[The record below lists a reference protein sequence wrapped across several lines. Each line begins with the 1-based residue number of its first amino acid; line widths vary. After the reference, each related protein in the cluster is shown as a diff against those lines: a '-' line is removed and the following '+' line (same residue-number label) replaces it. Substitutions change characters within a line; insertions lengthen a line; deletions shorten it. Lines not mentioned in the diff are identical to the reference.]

1 MKKDTTLTPD
11 KKYTVSDKPPRKRR
25 LFIVLGSVLV
35 LLIALRLALPF
46 IVLKYVNRT
55 LSEMEQYYG
64 HVEDIDIAL
73 VRGAYVIN
81 DIKIEKINNETRQ
94 HDTIPFFKSPKIDL
108 SVQWKSI
115 FKGSVVGEI
124 YIDDPVLNFVKG
136 KHKGEDIKADTSDF
150 RDLIKDLMPLKVN
163 HFEINNGQIHYID
176 QNTKP
181 LVDVSMKRIFAVAEN
196 LTNVNDSTK
205 VLPGKIRATGDIY
218 EGKFELNVNLDPLK
232 KQPTF
237 DLNARITDVNMVL
250 LNNFFRAYGR
260 FDVSKGN
267 FGMYTEF
274 AAKDGA
280 FNGYV
285 KPLIKDLD
293 IVEFNKE
300 EGNLGQI
307 LWETLIGTVAEI
319 FTNQPKDQFA
329 TKLPIQGR
337 FENPDANLWTAISYV
352 IRNAFVNALKP
363 SVDNTISIGNVKAEP
378 ENKTFLQKIF
388 GGKKDKDKD
397 KKKDKK

>member
-1 MKKDTTLTPD
+1 MKRNRKIASEKPHDGS
-11 KKYTVSDKPPRKRR
+11 VKPPKKRR
-25 LFIVLGSVLV
+25 WLIITGSIIVLLV
-35 LLIALRLALPF
+35 VLRLVLPF
-46 IVLKYVNRT
+46 IVLKYVNKT
-55 LSEMEQYYG
+55 LAEMEQYHG

-73 VRGAYVIN
+73 IRGAYVIN
-81 DIKIEKINNETRQ
+81 DLKIEKINSETKQR
-94 HDTIPFFKSPKIDL
+94 DTIPFFKSPKIDL
-108 SVQWKSI
+108 SIQWKSI
-115 FKGSVVGEI
+115 FKGSIVGEI
-124 YIDDPVLNFVKG
+124 YVENPVLNFVKG
-136 KHKGEDIKADTSDF
+136 KHNGEDIKADTSDF
-150 RDLIKDLMPLKVN
+150 RDLIRDLMPLKVN
-163 HFEINNGQIHYID
+163 HFQINNGQIHYID
-176 QNTKP
+176 QNSSP
-181 LVDVSMKRIFAVAEN
+181 EVDVSMNRIYAVAEN

-205 VLPGKIRATGDIY
+205 LLPGKLSATGDVY
-218 EGKFELNVNLDPLK
+218 EGRFELSVNLDPLK

-250 LNNFFRAYGR
+250 LNNFFKAYGR

-267 FGMYTEF
+267 FGLYTEF

-329 TKLPIQGR
+329 TKIPVKGR
-337 FENPDANLWTAISYV
+337 FENPDANLWTAINYV
-352 IRNAFVNALKP
+352 LRNAFVNALKP
-363 SVDNTISIGNVKAEP
+363 SVDNTISIGNIQAES
-378 ENKTFLQKIF
+378 EKKTFLEKVF
-388 GGKKDKDKD
+388 GGKKDK
-397 KKKDKK
+397 KKNQQ

>member
-1 MKKDTTLTPD
+1 MKKDTISIPE
-11 KKYTVSDKPPRKRR
+11 KHAVSTKPPKKRR
-25 LFIVLGSVLV
+25 WLIVLGSILV
-35 LLIALRLALPF
+35 LLIALRLALPYF
-46 IVLKYVNRT
+46 VLKYVNRV
-55 LSEMEQYYG
+55 LSEMEQYHG

-73 VRGAYVIN
+73 IRGAYVIN
-81 DIKIEKINNETRQ
+81 DIKIEKINNEDKQR
-94 HDTIPFFKSPKIDL
+94 DTIPFFKSPEIDL
-108 SVQWKSI
+108 SVQWSSL

-124 YIDDPVLNFVKG
+124 SVENPVLNFVKG
-136 KHKGEDIKADTSDF
+136 KHKGEDIKTDTSDF
-150 RDLIKDLMPLKVN
+150 RDLIRDLMPLKVN

-176 QNTKP
+176 KNTSP
-181 LVDVSMKRIFAVAEN
+181 LVDVSMKKIYAVAEN

-205 VLPGKIRATGDIY
+205 LLPGKMRATGDVY

-237 DLNARITDVNMVL
+237 DLNARITNVNMVL
-250 LNNFFRAYGR
+250 LNNFFRAYGK

-267 FGMYTEF
+267 FGLYTEF

-307 LWETLIGTVAEI
+307 LWETVIGTVAEI

-329 TKLPIQGR
+329 TKIPIQGK

-378 ENKTFLQKIF
+378 EKKTFLQKVF
-388 GGKKDKDKD
+388 GGKKDKKE
-397 KKKDKK
+397 KKKDKQ

>member
-94 HDTIPFFKSPKIDL
+94 RDTIPFFKSPKIDL

-181 LVDVSMKRIFAVAEN
+181 LV
-196 LTNVNDSTK
+196 
-205 VLPGKIRATGDIY
+205 
-218 EGKFELNVNLDPLK
+218 
-232 KQPTF
+232 
-237 DLNARITDVNMVL
+237 
-250 LNNFFRAYGR
+250 
-260 FDVSKGN
+260 
-267 FGMYTEF
+267 
-274 AAKDGA
+274 
-280 FNGYV
+280 
-285 KPLIKDLD
+285 
-293 IVEFNKE
+293 
-300 EGNLGQI
+300 
-307 LWETLIGTVAEI
+307 
-319 FTNQPKDQFA
+319 
-329 TKLPIQGR
+329 
-337 FENPDANLWTAISYV
+337 
-352 IRNAFVNALKP
+352 
-363 SVDNTISIGNVKAEP
+363 
-378 ENKTFLQKIF
+378 
-388 GGKKDKDKD
+388 
-397 KKKDKK
+397 

>member
-1 MKKDTTLTPD
+1 MKKDTTLTPE
-11 KKYTVSDKPPRKRR
+11 KKHAVSTKPPKRRR
-25 LFIVLGSVLV
+25 LFIILGSILV
-35 LLIALRLALPF
+35 LLIALRLALPY
-46 IVLKYVNRT
+46 IVLKYVNKT

-73 VRGAYVIN
+73 IRGAYVIN
-81 DIKIEKINNETRQ
+81 DIKIEKINSETKQR
-94 HDTIPFFKSPKIDL
+94 DTIPFFKSPEIDL
-108 SVQWKSI
+108 SVEWKSV

-124 YIDDPVLNFVKG
+124 YVNEPVLNFVKG
-136 KHKGEDIKADTSDF
+136 KHKGEDIKADTADF

-176 QNTKP
+176 QNTNP
-181 LVDVSMKRIFAVAEN
+181 LVDVSMKSINAVAEN

-205 VLPGKIRATGDIY
+205 LLPGKIRATGDVY

-237 DLNARITDVNMVL
+237 DLNARLTDMNMVL

-260 FDVSKGN
+260 FDVNKGT
-267 FGMYTEF
+267 FGLYTEF

-319 FTNQPKDQFA
+319 FTNHPKDQLA

-337 FENPDANLWTAISYV
+337 FENPDVNLWTAITYV
-352 IRNAFVNALKP
+352 LRNAFVNALKP
-363 SVDNTISIGNVKAEP
+363 SVDNTISIGNVQAEP
-378 ENKTFLQKIF
+378 EKKTFLQKIF
-388 GGKKDKDKD
+388 GGKKDKKD

>member
-1 MKKDTTLTPD
+1 MKKDTTATSD
-11 KKYTVSDKPPRKRR
+11 RKHAVSNKIPKKRR
-25 LFIVLGSVLV
+25 WLIVIGSIIV
-35 LLIALRLALPF
+35 LLIALRLVLPYF
-46 IVLKYVNRT
+46 VLKYVNRE

-64 HVEDIDIAL
+64 HVEDIDLAL
-73 VRGAYVIN
+73 IRGAYVIN
-81 DIKIEKINNETRQ
+81 DIKIEKINNETKQ
-94 HDTIPFFKSPKIDL
+94 HDTIPFFKSPHIDL

-124 YIDDPVLNFVKG
+124 YVDDPVLNFVKG

-150 RDLIKDLMPLKVN
+150 SDLIRDLMPLKVN

-176 QNTKP
+176 QNASP
-181 LVDVSMKRIFAVAEN
+181 LVDVSMKKISAVAEN

-205 VLPGKIRATGDIY
+205 LLPGRIRATGEMY
-218 EGKFELNVNLDPLK
+218 EGNFELNVNLDPLQK
-232 KQPTF
+232 EPTF
-237 DLNARITDVNMVL
+237 DLNARVTNVNMVL
-250 LNNFFRAYGR
+250 LNNFFKAYGK
-260 FDVSKGN
+260 FDVNKGN
-267 FGMYTEF
+267 FGLYSEF

-307 LWETLIGTVAEI
+307 LWETIVGTVAEL

-329 TKLPIQGR
+329 TKIPIEGK
-337 FENPDANLWTAISYV
+337 FENPDVNLWTAISYV
-352 IRNAFVNALKP
+352 LRNAFVNALKP
-363 SVDNTISIGNVKAEP
+363 SVDNTISIGNVQAEP
-378 ENKTFLQKIF
+378 EKKTFLEKVF
-388 GGKKDKDKD
+388 GGKKD

>member
-1 MKKDTTLTPD
+1 MKKETTVTPE
-11 KKYTVSDKPPRKRR
+11 KKHAVSTKPPKRRR
-25 LFIVLGSVLV
+25 LFIILGSILV
-35 LLIALRLALPF
+35 LLIALRLALPY
-46 IVLKYVNRT
+46 IVLKYVNKT

-73 VRGAYVIN
+73 IRGAYIIN
-81 DIKIEKINNETRQ
+81 DIKIEKINSETKQR
-94 HDTIPFFKSPKIDL
+94 DTIPFFKSPEVDL
-108 SVQWKSI
+108 SVEWRSI

-124 YIDDPVLNFVKG
+124 YVDDPVLNFVKG
-136 KHKGEDIKADTSDF
+136 KHKGENIKADTSDF
-150 RDLIKDLMPLKVN
+150 RDLIRDLMPLKVN

-176 QNTKP
+176 QNTNP
-181 LVDVSMKRIFAVAEN
+181 LVDVSMKGIKAVAEN

-205 VLPGKIRATGDIY
+205 LLPGKIRATGDVY

-237 DLNARITDVNMVL
+237 DLNARVTNVNMVL
-250 LNNFFRAYGR
+250 LNSFFRAYGK

-267 FGMYTEF
+267 FGLYTEF

-329 TKLPIQGR
+329 TKLPIQGK

-352 IRNAFVNALKP
+352 LRNAFVNALKP
-363 SVDNTISIGNVKAEP
+363 SVDNTISIGDVKAEP
-378 ENKTFLQKIF
+378 EKKTFFQKIF
-388 GGKKDKDKD
+388 GGKKDKEKD
-397 KKKDKK
+397 KKKEK

>member
-1 MKKDTTLTPD
+1 MKKDTTVTPE
-11 KKYTVSDKPPRKRR
+11 KKHADLSKPPKRRR
-25 LFIVLGSVLV
+25 LFIIFGSILV
-35 LLIALRLALPF
+35 LLIVLRLVLPYF
-46 IVLKYVNRT
+46 VLKYVNKT

-73 VRGAYVIN
+73 IRGAYIIN
-81 DIKIEKINNETRQ
+81 DIKIEKINSETKQR
-94 HDTIPFFKSPKIDL
+94 DTIPFFKSPEIDL
-108 SVQWKSI
+108 SVEWKSI

-124 YIDDPVLNFVKG
+124 SVENPTLNFVKG

-176 QNTKP
+176 QNTNP
-181 LVDVSMKRIFAVAEN
+181 LVDVSMKEIHAIAEN

-205 VLPGKIRATGDIY
+205 LLPGKIRATGDVY

-237 DLNARITDVNMVL
+237 DLNARLTDMNMVL
-250 LNNFFRAYGR
+250 LNSFFRAYGK
-260 FDVSKGN
+260 FDVNKGN
-267 FGMYTEF
+267 FGLYTEF

-319 FTNQPKDQFA
+319 FTNHPKDQLA
-329 TKLPIQGR
+329 TKLPIQGK

-352 IRNAFVNALKP
+352 LRNAFVNALKP
-363 SVDNTISIGNVKAEP
+363 SVDNTINIGNVKAEP
-378 ENKTFLQKIF
+378 EKKTFLQKIF
-388 GGKKDKDKD
+388 GGKKDKKD
-397 KKKDKK
+397 QKKDKK

>member
-1 MKKDTTLTPD
+1 MKKETTVTPE
-11 KKYTVSDKPPRKRR
+11 KKHAVSTKPPKRRR
-25 LFIVLGSVLV
+25 LFIILGSILV
-35 LLIALRLALPF
+35 LLIALRLALPY
-46 IVLKYVNRT
+46 IVLKYVNKT

-73 VRGAYVIN
+73 IRGAYIIN
-81 DIKIEKINNETRQ
+81 DIKIEKINSETKQR
-94 HDTIPFFKSPKIDL
+94 DTIPFFKSPEVDL
-108 SVQWKSI
+108 SVEWRSI

-124 YIDDPVLNFVKG
+124 YVDDPVLNFVKG

-150 RDLIKDLMPLKVN
+150 RDLIRDLMPLKVN

-176 QNTKP
+176 QNTNP
-181 LVDVSMKRIFAVAEN
+181 LVDVSMKGIKAVAEN

-205 VLPGKIRATGDIY
+205 LLPGKIRATGDVY

-237 DLNARITDVNMVL
+237 DLNARVTNVNMVL
-250 LNNFFRAYGR
+250 LNSFFRAYGK

-267 FGMYTEF
+267 FGLYTEF

-329 TKLPIQGR
+329 TKLPIQGK

-352 IRNAFVNALKP
+352 LRNAFVNALKP
-363 SVDNTISIGNVKAEP
+363 SVDNTISIGDVKAEP
-378 ENKTFLQKIF
+378 EKKTFFQKIF
-388 GGKKDKDKD
+388 GGKKDKEKD
-397 KKKDKK
+397 KKKEK

>member
-1 MKKDTTLTPD
+1 MKKDTTLTPET
-11 KKYTVSDKPPRKRR
+11 KHAVSTKPPKRRR
-25 LFIVLGSVLV
+25 LFIVLGSILI
-35 LLIALRLALPF
+35 LLIALRLALPY

-73 VRGAYVIN
+73 IRGAYIIN
-81 DIKIEKINNETRQ
+81 DIKIEKINNETKQR
-94 HDTIPFFKSPKIDL
+94 DTIPFFKSPEVDL
-108 SVQWKSI
+108 SVEWRSI

-124 YIDDPVLNFVKG
+124 SVEDPVLNFVKG

-176 QNTKP
+176 QNTNP
-181 LVDVSMKRIFAVAEN
+181 LVDVSMKNINAIAEN

-205 VLPGKIRATGDIY
+205 LLPGKIRGTGDVY
-218 EGKFELNVNLDPLK
+218 QGKFELNVNLDPLK

-237 DLNARITDVNMVL
+237 DLNARITNMNMVL
-250 LNNFFRAYGR
+250 LNNFFRAYGK
-260 FDVSKGN
+260 FDVNKGN
-267 FGMYTEF
+267 FGLYTEF

-285 KPLIKDLD
+285 KPLIKDLE

-319 FTNQPKDQFA
+319 FTNHPKDQLA
-329 TKLPIQGR
+329 TKLPIQGK
-337 FENPDANLWTAISYV
+337 FENPEADLWTAISYV
-352 IRNAFVNALKP
+352 LRNAFVNALKP

-378 ENKTFLQKIF
+378 EKKTFLQKIF
-388 GGKKDKDKD
+388 GGKKEKH